1 MSKRLMLLACSA
13 VLLFSAPAMAEEL
26 YSGSALSPETVGTRI
41 TQPEAGTIRVD
52 TASPTAVNLADVD
65 VREKKLEETT
75 LKYSA
80 KLKTEGLDGAAFL
93 EMWVHFSGANKGSY
107 FSRGLDQQV
116 TGDADWTAVSIPFVL
131 KKGQVPERVTLN
143 VQVGGRGA
151 VLIKDIILS
160 D

>member
-1 MSKRLMLLACSA
+1 MSKRLS
-13 VLLFSAPAMAEEL
+13 VLICGAALFFSAPALAGEI
-26 YSGSALSPETVGTRI
+26 YNGAALSPETIVTKI
-41 TQPEAGTIRVD
+41 TQPEAGTLRIE
-52 TASPTAVNLADVD
+52 AGWPTLITLADIPVA
-65 VREKKLEETT
+65 EKKLEDTT
-75 LKYSA
+75 LHFSA
-80 KLKTEGLDGAAFL
+80 RLKSEGLKGSAFI
-93 EMWVHFSGANKGSY
+93 EMWVHFSGENEGAY